1 MNRQKYNQIQVA
13 VVLFVFILIAIA
25 MAGSNYLLSL
35 AGVVVGMVF
44 LALARSKARFKPDER
59 EVSIQEK
66 AARMTYAIFAPTI
79 GIVSLLLF
87 IPSRSGL
94 SVFAKGEFAYLESL
108 GMVFA
113 YLTLFLIAV
122 YAISYNFLSKKYEGD
137 GDEE

>member
-25 MAGSNYLLSL
+25 IAGNNYLLSII
-35 AGVVVGMVF
+35 GVVVGMVF
-44 LALARSKARFKPDER
+44 LALARSKAGIRPDER

-79 GIVSLLLF
+79 GIGSFLLF
-87 IPSRSGL
+87 IPSRSGW
-94 SVFAKGEFAYLESL
+94 SVFSKGEFAYLESL

-122 YAISYNFLSKKYEGD
+122 YAISYHFLSKKYEGD